1 MSTLNELIE
10 EIKIKCPEQSEN
22 IDNIKSTI
30 HHKTL
35 SKKIKLSNK
44 SPPAS
49 IPKPLPKSDS
59 IPKSVSEPSSIKQS
73 SNYELNI
80 GDNVTWN
87 NGKKDLNG
95 IIKNITPKGNVMIY
109 CKPDDKTYRVPI
121 NKVNKKSDK
130 QSDKKSDK
138 QSNKQSD
145 KKSDKKSVKKNKKL
159 INLKTIFVPGYVFNF
174 PRDKYNYTIIKQLL
188 SDEADSIVVLVN
200 DNTNNEYV
208 IKIESLVSPSPQVY
222 NEESIIYSINNN
234 RDIKSVSTLL
244 NDKSYVKGGIP
255 KIKGRLIMYN
265 HTPEIKTRLFI
276 EEKLDES
283 LSQIIKNK
291 KIDIPEIKKIGYE
304 YIKILQYIHA
314 NGYIHLDI
322 KPPNLMIKNENG
334 ITKYYIID
342 FGISK
347 KWHGERYVKDKPNT
361 FYIINKP
368 NSGEGTSLYKSIN
381 AERANLKIKG
391 TFISRSEDIEAIG
404 YILLEMFLGEI
415 PWKSLE
421 NEFPPHKRL
430 DAKLKSIEYVK
441 KIPDDN
447 LRNAIT
453 LMITNYD
460 KPYDYEP
467 EYKQLLD
474 LLK

>member
-322 KPPNLMIKNENG
+322 KPPNLMIK
-334 ITKYYIID
+334 K
-342 FGISK
+342 
-347 KWHGERYVKDKPNT
+347 
-361 FYIINKP
+361 
-368 NSGEGTSLYKSIN
+368 
-381 AERANLKIKG
+381 
-391 TFISRSEDIEAIG
+391 
-404 YILLEMFLGEI
+404 
-415 PWKSLE
+415 
-421 NEFPPHKRL
+421 
-430 DAKLKSIEYVK
+430 
-441 KIPDDN
+441 
-447 LRNAIT
+447 
-453 LMITNYD
+453 
-460 KPYDYEP
+460 
-467 EYKQLLD
+467 
-474 LLK
+474 